1 MQCTAILNPP
11 ILYTAPYYKAQKRF
25 AGIAPSEITVFDKAI
40 ESENSTIVVYEADHI
55 SQEKLVNLISKS
67 QMKNNRLILL
77 KNVND
82 SHKSSP
88 IKTMAQQGKI
98 PLYRVKEKLRRLNVF
113 SKDADILSNKKSFEK
128 YRDAV
133 YALNGCKCD
142 APINLAIS
150 YSRKYKLPIY
160 VDNDDEVDA
169 IKSISKDVS
178 VFSVMKPKVMNTHIL
193 YLPNSN
199 RDNENARKRLVRA
212 SQLALCSIIVITD
225 SQEN

>member
-1 MQCTAILNPP
+1 MTPF
-11 ILYTAPYYKAQKRF
+11 T
-25 AGIAPSEITVFDKAI
+25 
-40 ESENSTIVVYEADHI
+40 
-55 SQEKLVNLISKS
+55 
-67 QMKNNRLILL
+67 
-77 KNVND
+77 
-82 SHKSSP
+82 
-88 IKTMAQQGKI
+88 
-98 PLYRVKEKLRRLNVF
+98 
-113 SKDADILSNKKSFEK
+113 LS
-128 YRDAV
+128 
-133 YALNGCKCD
+133 GCKCD

-199 RDNENARKRLVRA
+199 RDNENARKRLARA

-225 SQEN
+225 SQEKYFSTLGINFNPEKSNRFKQVAAPEITATQTMTNTQSKSQEKNRIANNNNQIAPKISTAVSPKKSDVPIVNDNPDIPENDQENSMGVDFDR